1 MDDASR
7 LVSELQQK
15 LTELDHKVWQYR
27 RDMVFEFDKYAEE
40 ALRGVSK
47 EVSETVSKTIAESM
61 TAYTSLYPDAATSVE
76 SCAKGSSIL
85 PNGGHNQTSTEL
97 ALPTILPTD
106 EAIEEESPRSPH
118 EREKEFQ
125 GLFTPS
131 YLPLLDST
139 NRNERRSSSFPL
151 LSPSFENK
159 DKQKEM
165 DPMHI
170 DASTDTRSLAPSP
183 SLRRPFAPRRRNTD
197 ELSIQSDW
205 SDSRPRRSALRRSSS
220 SSQRSPRQV
229 RFDVQGIE
237 VLPTSS
243 YPPDE
248 PILTEEPTSG
258 LDSSDDEVESE
269 QIEDVDEGSLP
280 KRISSSQALR
290 ALSRSPLADDGTQ
303 WTTVSAPPDG
313 SASVATTNGLSLD
326 SNEEDLQI
334 GNRGSQLTLGEIP
347 QPVNN
352 STEKGGSSHNALETG
367 SGGDEEEESE
377 TPFDDEMLDMAPLT
391 RQGSSAM
398 SMLSPISPPNI
409 NDNKSPTASTRSPGK
424 PVHSLE
430 SFGVGDE
437 ANIGAGLS
445 FTEEDQDDLFHF
457 DETPEQQ
464 KLQPVGED
472 PDMRRFRPYSPE
484 PEEDTESTESPIS
497 PSLSNQR
504 PDLAQ
509 PVKLSPSYNSPARGI
524 PKPTPRTSTI
534 PTSQGVVGSYKGK
547 PFSMDIV
554 DPELHARAA
563 EMGGI
568 NSFVGSVDGRSG
580 FDESDIQSFR
590 ASGGVG
596 SFSGTPKSMSERM
609 MMDDIL
615 EASKR
620 GGG

>member
-1 MDDASR
+1 
-7 LVSELQQK
+7 
-15 LTELDHKVWQYR
+15 
-27 RDMVFEFDKYAEE
+27 
-40 ALRGVSK
+40 
-47 EVSETVSKTIAESM
+47 
-61 TAYTSLYPDAATSVE
+61 
-76 SCAKGSSIL
+76 
-85 PNGGHNQTSTEL
+85 
-97 ALPTILPTD
+97 
-106 EAIEEESPRSPH
+106 
-118 EREKEFQ
+118 
-125 GLFTPS
+125 
-131 YLPLLDST
+131 
-139 NRNERRSSSFPL
+139 
-151 LSPSFENK
+151 
-159 DKQKEM
+159 
-165 DPMHI
+165 
-170 DASTDTRSLAPSP
+170 
-183 SLRRPFAPRRRNTD
+183 
-197 ELSIQSDW
+197 
-205 SDSRPRRSALRRSSS
+205 
-220 SSQRSPRQV
+220 
-229 RFDVQGIE
+229 
-237 VLPTSS
+237 
-243 YPPDE
+243 
-248 PILTEEPTSG
+248 
-258 LDSSDDEVESE
+258 
-269 QIEDVDEGSLP
+269 
-280 KRISSSQALR
+280 
-290 ALSRSPLADDGTQ
+290 
-303 WTTVSAPPDG
+303 
-313 SASVATTNGLSLD
+313 
-326 SNEEDLQI
+326 
-334 GNRGSQLTLGEIP
+334 LTLGEIP